1 MTWKVWGGNIMTDSE
16 FLKALTSTEAI
27 ELTVKDQKTGRS
39 SSRPVWF
46 VLESGKLYLLPMT
59 GSDSEWYKNILV
71 NAEVQISA
79 RSPLRVL
86 GIKSRKLTAN
96 TKPIQG
102 SAEVAD
108 IVQKFKSKYGA
119 AEFSKTYSKLD
130 AAVQV
135 LT

>member
-1 MTWKVWGGNIMTDSE
+1 MTDSE

-27 ELTVKDQKTGRS
+27 ELTVKDQKTGRN

-46 VLESGKLYLLPMT
+46 VLESGKLYLLPVT

-86 GIKSRKLTAN
+86 GMKGKGLTAN
-96 TKPIQG
+96 TKPIHG

-108 IVQKFKSKYGA
+108 VVQKFKSKYGA
-119 AEFSKTYSKLD
+119 AEFGKTYSKLD

-135 LT
+135 LI

>member
-1 MTWKVWGGNIMTDSE
+1 MADSE
-16 FLKALTSTEAI
+16 FLKALASTEAI

-46 VLESGKLYLLPMT
+46 VLESEKLYLLPMT
-59 GSDSEWYKNILV
+59 GSDSEWYKTTLI

-86 GIKSRKLTAN
+86 GMKGRKLTAN

-108 IVQKFKSKYGA
+108 VVEKFKSKYGA
-119 AEFSKTYSKLD
+119 AEFTKTYSKLD

-135 LT
+135 LI

>member
-1 MTWKVWGGNIMTDSE
+1 MKWQACRANIMTDSE
-16 FLKALTSTEAI
+16 FLKAVTSTESI
-27 ELTVKDQKTGRS
+27 ELTVKDQRTGRN

-46 VLESGKLYLLPMT
+46 VLESEKLYLLPLT
-59 GSDSEWYKNILV
+59 GSDSEWYKSVLV

-86 GIKSRKLTAN
+86 GVKGRKVIAN

-108 IVQKFKSKYGA
+108 VVQKFKSKYGA
-119 AEFSKTYSKLD
+119 AEFSKTYSILD

-135 LT
+135 LI

>member
-1 MTWKVWGGNIMTDSE
+1 MKWKVCCGKIMTDSE

-27 ELTVKDQKTGRS
+27 DLTVKDQKTGRS

-46 VLESGKLYLLPMT
+46 VIESEKLYLLPMT
-59 GSDSEWYKNILV
+59 GSDSKWYKNILV

-86 GIKSRKLTAN
+86 GMKGRKLTAN
-96 TKPIQG
+96 TKPIQA
-102 SAEVAD
+102 SEVAD
-108 IVQKFKSKYGA
+108 VVQKFKSKYGA
-119 AEFSKTYSKLD
+119 AEISKTYSKLD

-135 LT
+135 LI

>member
-1 MTWKVWGGNIMTDSE
+1 MTDSE

-27 ELTVKDQKTGRS
+27 DLTVKDQKTGRS

-46 VLESGKLYLLPMT
+46 VIESEKLYLLPMT
-59 GSDSEWYKNILV
+59 GSDSKWYKNILV

-86 GIKSRKLTAN
+86 GMKGRKLTAN
-96 TKPIQG
+96 TKPIQA
-102 SAEVAD
+102 SEVAD
-108 IVQKFKSKYGA
+108 VVQKFKSKYGA
-119 AEFSKTYSKLD
+119 AEINKTYSKLD

-135 LT
+135 LI

>member
-1 MTWKVWGGNIMTDSE
+1 MMWKVCCGNIMTDSE
-16 FLKALTSTEAI
+16 FLKVLTSTEAI

-86 GIKSRKLTAN
+86 GIKGRKLTAN

-102 SAEVAD
+102 SDEVAD
-108 IVQKFKSKYGA
+108 VVQKFKSKYGA

>member
-1 MTWKVWGGNIMTDSE
+1 MKSKGCCGNIMTDSE

-27 ELTVKDQKTGRS
+27 DLTVKDQKTGRS

-46 VLESGKLYLLPMT
+46 VLESQTLYLLPLT
-59 GSDSEWYKNILV
+59 GSDSEWYKNTLV
-71 NAEVQISA
+71 NAEVQIST

-86 GIKSRKLTAN
+86 GMKRRKLTAN

-108 IVQKFKSKYGA
+108 VVQKFKSKYGA
-119 AEFSKTYSKLD
+119 AEISKTYSKLD
-130 AAVQV
+130 TAVQV
-135 LT
+135 LI

>member
-1 MTWKVWGGNIMTDSE
+1 MTDSE

-27 ELTVKDQKTGRS
+27 DLTVKDQKTGRS

-46 VLESGKLYLLPMT
+46 VMESEKLYLLPMT

-86 GIKSRKLTAN
+86 GMKGRKLTAN
-96 TKPIQG
+96 TKPIQA
-102 SAEVAD
+102 SEVAD
-108 IVQKFKSKYGA
+108 VVQKFKSKYGA
-119 AEFSKTYSKLD
+119 AEISKTYSKLD

-135 LT
+135 LI

>member
-1 MTWKVWGGNIMTDSE
+1 MKWKVCCGKIMTDSE

-27 ELTVKDQKTGRS
+27 DLTVKDQKTGRS

-46 VLESGKLYLLPMT
+46 VMESEKLYLLPMT

-86 GIKSRKLTAN
+86 GMKGRKLTAN
-96 TKPIQG
+96 TKPIQA
-102 SAEVAD
+102 SEVAD
-108 IVQKFKSKYGA
+108 VVQKFKSKYGA
-119 AEFSKTYSKLD
+119 AEISKTYSKLD

-135 LT
+135 LI

>member
-1 MTWKVWGGNIMTDSE
+1 MTDSE

-27 ELTVKDQKTGRS
+27 DLTVKDQKTGRS

-46 VLESGKLYLLPMT
+46 VIESEKLYLLPMT
-59 GSDSEWYKNILV
+59 GSDSKWYKNILV

-86 GIKSRKLTAN
+86 GMKGRKLTAN
-96 TKPIQG
+96 TKPIQA
-102 SAEVAD
+102 SEVAD
-108 IVQKFKSKYGA
+108 VVQKFKSKYGA
-119 AEFSKTYSKLD
+119 AEISKTYSKLD

-135 LT
+135 LI

>member
-1 MTWKVWGGNIMTDSE
+1 MKWKMYCGNIMTDSE

-27 ELTVKDQKTGRS
+27 ELTVKDQKTGRN

-46 VLESGKLYLLPMT
+46 VLESGKLYLLPVT
-59 GSDSEWYKNILV
+59 GSDSEWYKNVLV

-86 GIKSRKLTAN
+86 GVKGRKLTAN
-96 TKPIQG
+96 TKPIQA
-102 SAEVAD
+102 SEVAD
-108 IVQKFKSKYGA
+108 VVQKFKSKYGA
-119 AEFSKTYSKLD
+119 AEISKTYSKLD

-135 LT
+135 LI

>member
-1 MTWKVWGGNIMTDSE
+1 MSE
-16 FLKALTSTEAI
+16 FLKGLTSTEAI

-46 VLESGKLYLLPMT
+46 VLESGKLYLVPVT
-59 GSDSEWYKNILV
+59 GSDSEWYKSVLV
-71 NAEVQISA
+71 NTEVQISA

-86 GIKSRKLTAN
+86 GVKSTKLTAN
-96 TKPIQG
+96 AKPIQG

-108 IVQKFKSKYGA
+108 VVQKFKSKYGA
-119 AEFSKTYSKLD
+119 AEISKTYSKLD

-135 LT
+135 LI

>member
-1 MTWKVWGGNIMTDSE
+1 MTDSE

-27 ELTVKDQKTGRS
+27 DLTVKDQRTGRS

-46 VLESGKLYLLPMT
+46 VLENQTLYLLPMT
-59 GSDSEWYKNILV
+59 GSDSEWYKNTLV

-86 GIKSRKLTAN
+86 AMKGRKLTAH

-102 SAEVAD
+102 SAEVAEV
-108 IVQKFKSKYGA
+108 VQKFKSKYGP
-119 AEFSKTYSKLD
+119 AEISKTYSKLD
-130 AAVQV
+130 TAVQV
-135 LT
+135 LI

>member
-1 MTWKVWGGNIMTDSE
+1 MTDSE
-16 FLKALTSTEAI
+16 FLKGLTSTEAI

-46 VLESGKLYLLPMT
+46 VLESGKLYLVPVT
-59 GSDSEWYKNILV
+59 GSDSEWYKSVLV

-79 RSPLRVL
+79 RGPLRVL
-86 GIKSRKLTAN
+86 GVLGVKGTKLIAN
-96 TKPIQG
+96 AKPIQD

-108 IVQKFKSKYGA
+108 VVQKFKSKYGA
-119 AEFSKTYSKLD
+119 AEISKTYSKLD

-135 LT
+135 LI

>member
-1 MTWKVWGGNIMTDSE
+1 MKWKVCCGKIMTDSE

-27 ELTVKDQKTGRS
+27 DLTVKDQKTGRS

-46 VLESGKLYLLPMT
+46 VLESGKLYLLPVT

-86 GIKSRKLTAN
+86 GMKGRKLTAN
-96 TKPIQG
+96 TKPIQA
-102 SAEVAD
+102 SEVAD
-108 IVQKFKSKYGA
+108 VVQKFKSKYGA
-119 AEFSKTYSKLD
+119 AEISKTYSKLD

-135 LT
+135 LI

>member
-1 MTWKVWGGNIMTDSE
+1 MTDSE

-46 VLESGKLYLLPMT
+46 VLESEKLYLLPMT

-86 GIKSRKLTAN
+86 GMKGRKLTAN
-96 TKPIQG
+96 TKPIQA
-102 SAEVAD
+102 SEVAD
-108 IVQKFKSKYGA
+108 VVQKFKSKYGA
-119 AEFSKTYSKLD
+119 AEISKTYSKLD
-130 AAVQV
+130 TAVQV
-135 LT
+135 LI